1 MKMKRILSAVLSL
14 CMIVSLLAGSVTVSF
29 AQDADGKTTQ
39 ELELEQLTG
48 DGKHWFS
55 DTLSKEDNTL
65 EESTSPDQLVKV
77 FIVMQGNSVLESDS
91 RAELNS
97 RTQLQMSGIEAC
109 QNAVISRIEKNVL
122 DDELDVAYQYTWVT
136 NAVAATVPYGSIDA
150 IEAVPG
156 VEKVL
161 LQRTYSVCQNET
173 KTISDGVMIGRENT
187 WANGYTGEG
196 MKIAVIDTGLDVD
209 HQNFAALP
217 ADKLTTDSTTQS
229 MVADKLSS
237 LNAAARYEG
246 LTADDVYYNS
256 KVAFGFNYVDYS
268 LDITHDNDSQGD
280 HGTHVA
286 GIAAANKVDGSE
298 VVGVAP
304 DAQLYIMKVF
314 GANGG
319 AYDEDIMAA
328 LEDAMLLGAD
338 VVNMSLGSTAGFT
351 TDGEEMDAL
360 YNSVADTGVILSIAA
375 GNEYTSAFMNNYGLD
390 QSLTSNMDNAT
401 VGSPGTYANVMTV
414 ASVEN
419 LCVFDYFLTI
429 GQQKISY
436 SEGAYGD
443 NAAISTL
450 VGQGYQVVAIP
461 GLGAES
467 DFEGLDVTG
476 KVALIQRGELSFAEK
491 VENAEAAGAVACL
504 VYNNVSGGAPG
515 ISMDG
520 STATIPMA
528 GISMGDGQR
537 IIALL
542 EEEPEALMYFSDE
555 KASIPSP
562 TAYEMSE
569 FSSWG
574 VAPDLT
580 LEPDITAPGGNI
592 YSTTNGGTYGLM
604 SGTSMATPNLAGMA
618 ALVSQYAKELG
629 YSGAALH
636 SFVYA
641 LLMSTST
648 PLSYDEESLYSPR
661 SQGSGLANAFDAV
674 TTKAYLTVPG
684 CDVPKANLFD
694 DPARTGSYSF
704 TFQVNNFDTRDL
716 FYDLS
721 TNAQTEGVNTD
732 YADLGYYFMSSTPL
746 NLAAQ
751 TSESSDAL
759 VLTYDVD
766 GSGATGSHDAW
777 WIYQAA
783 VAGEPLDENWQ
794 EQAFRYDVDGN
805 ETANADDVQ
814 AYLDAL
820 VGNESPADLDATVLR
835 VAAGETVDV
844 TVDIALTAEDISYFE
859 TYYPNGG
866 YVEGFTLLTA
876 KSSGSVDLSL
886 PYLGFYGD
894 WTDAPMLDTGFF
906 YEDDETIEYSQYPH
920 VVYTNYTYYGQ
931 EYELALGTNPYVDEA
946 YDLAHFSVSPNED
959 GYGDLVS
966 DMYISLLRNVAKMTV
981 TYTDAET
988 GEVYS
993 TASADHLSKSVYSS
1007 GYAQVVPTVW
1017 SWYADGYDFT
1027 DANGDALPNNTK
1039 VLLTVT
1045 AEGIDYEGDEP
1056 ESFQL
1061 PITVDT
1067 EAPTVEKAE
1076 LTIDETTGEKTL
1088 TLTFQDNVSAAAV
1101 MLVDSLGLTAYGY
1114 YAVEDV
1120 EPSADGYQHYT
1131 VSYDV
1136 TDIKGKVMLIV
1147 GDYAY
1152 NESYYGINMGGEG
1165 VPYGEFVAFE
1175 NDTYGGYTWVSFD
1188 EGVDSDEITIA
1199 QSAAN
1204 FVCAEYVNGYILT
1217 ETSGGKLYAVRYSD
1231 MLGNGT
1237 GIEATYLAD
1246 LEYVYQDLA
1255 YDYANGRL
1263 LGLYTSDY
1271 GSYIHEINLGEAYY
1285 DADSWTDIP
1294 AFGSKQV
1301 ASYGMIYGLGMA
1313 CDDEGTIYLLGSI
1326 YDWDTGDWSETAW
1339 LVESYVNAYGYTSFR
1354 QVADTG
1360 VKADYHQSATWN
1372 HNTESLYWAQFYAT
1386 TSTLISTLYQ
1396 VDTETAALTACGSF
1410 SGEVY
1415 SLMAP
1420 LDKDITGHDNVPTF
1434 DATEIATPFLNKDA
1448 MTLTVG
1454 GSEQL
1459 LCTFEPWY
1467 SQVTDVTWSSSNEE
1481 VATVNEYGVVTG
1493 LASGSAVIT
1502 VTSVADPSRSDSCTV
1517 TVTALD
1523 LSISGFVAYSGGG
1536 VGSVGGSRY
1545 YTMDMVG
1552 GKGSLSIEDK
1562 LIVPDE
1568 FSGMGTSMATSTY
1581 GRGSLWAIETGN
1593 TGIVYQIDPET
1604 NTVVNYFGSLNG
1616 GHTYGLSYSEN
1627 TDMFTGVMNYYLFT
1641 DLTMD
1646 DDMVQGMLDGYD
1658 PETFEWTY
1666 HSLNMAE
1673 CLAYSD
1679 EGFGTGESD
1688 WGSIVDVVFCGIT
1701 DIDETYTYE
1710 WDYDYKDFMGE
1721 WDYNRSGMNYA
1732 GINYTSA
1739 TTHVLLD
1746 NVGRLWYLDE
1756 IPGFKTLTM
1765 EYEDYVYNPETGSYE
1780 LTTVSSTYYYNA
1792 ADVDAAMSGEGMLFE
1807 GSNLPT
1813 GMFFME
1819 DTDAEGNT
1827 TATCFF
1833 VRKLEKTPLYDMYKD
1848 GTMPRYSYYGSS
1860 LYYAGKD
1867 NYGGDMFGISLYD
1880 YWNNGATSQ
1889 LYLYLS
1895 GASYFDWDLYE
1906 DVTVGR
1912 ALYNLGDMGVGN
1924 MIATIHSMEVTG
1936 GLPEAEEIDD
1946 GGYYALHAAGVDC
1959 YYSK

>member
-1 MKMKRILSAVLSL
+1 MKMKRLLSAVLSL
-14 CMIVSLLAGSVTVSF
+14 CMIVSLLASSVTVSF
-29 AQDADGKTTQ
+29 AQDTDSKTTR

-109 QNAVISRIEKNVL
+109 QNAVISRIEENVL
-122 DDELDVAYQYTWVT
+122 GDELDVAYQYTWVT

-419 LCVFDYFLTI
+419 LCVFDYYLTI

-436 SEGAYGD
+436 SEGAYGE

-629 YSGAALH
+629 YSGAKLH

-759 VLTYDVD
+759 VLTHDVD

-783 VAGEPLDENWQ
+783 VAGTPLDENWK
-794 EQAFRYDVDGN
+794 EQSFRYDVDGN

-1045 AEGIDYEGDEP
+1045 AEGIDYKGDEP

-1101 MLVDSLGLTAYGY
+1101 MLVDSMGMLVYGQ

-1131 VSYDV
+1131 ASYDV
-1136 TDIKGKVMLIV
+1136 TDISGKVMLIV

-1152 NESYYGINMGGEG
+1152 NESYYGINMGGDG

-1188 EGVDSDEITIA
+1188 EGVNYSEVTIA
-1199 QSAAN
+1199 QSGEQ
-1204 FVCAEYVNGYILT
+1204 FVCAEYINGYIFT
-1217 ETSGGKLYAVRYSD
+1217 ETSSGKLYAIRYSD

-1237 GIEATYLAD
+1237 GIEATFLANLD
-1246 LEYVYQDLA
+1246 YVYQDLA

-1263 LGLYTSDY
+1263 LGLYATERD
-1271 GSYIHEINLGEAYY
+1271 GSVINEINLGEAYY
-1285 DADSWTDIP
+1285 DEDTWSEIP
-1294 AFGSKQV
+1294 AFGEKWI
-1301 ASYGMIYGLGMA
+1301 ASYGMGYGLAMA
-1313 CDDEGTIYLLGSI
+1313 CDDNGTIYLLGPV
-1326 YDWDTGDWSETAW
+1326 YDWDTGDWTENAW
-1339 LVESYVNAYGYTSFR
+1339 LIKSYITQYNTLSFQ
-1354 QVADTG
+1354 QVADTET
-1360 VKADYHQSATWN
+1360 KADYRQSATWN
-1372 HNTESLYWAQFYAT
+1372 HNNESLYWAQFYPTA
-1386 TSTLISTLYQ
+1386 SFLQYSTLYK
-1396 VDTETAALTACGSF
+1396 VNTETAELTQCGSL
-1410 SGEVY
+1410 SGETF
-1415 SLMAP
+1415 SMMAP
-1420 LDKDITGHDNVPTF
+1420 LDKDVTGHDNVPTF
-1434 DATEIATPFLNKDA
+1434 DATEIATPFLNKST

-1467 SQVTDVTWSSSNEE
+1467 SQVTDVTWSSSDEE
-1481 VATVNEYGVVTG
+1481 VASVSDSGLVTG
-1493 LASGSAVIT
+1493 LATGSAVIT
-1502 VTSVADPSRSDSCTV
+1502 VTSVADPSRSASCTV
-1517 TVTALD
+1517 NVAALD

-1536 VGSVGGSRY
+1536 VGTAGASRY
-1545 YTMDMVG
+1545 YTLDMANG
-1552 GKGSLSIEDK
+1552 QSNLTIEDK

-1568 FSGMGTSMATSTY
+1568 FAGMGTSMSASVFA
-1581 GRGSLWAIETGN
+1581 RGSLWAAEWGN

-1604 NTVVNYFGSLNG
+1604 NTVVDYIQSLNG
-1616 GHTYGLSYSEN
+1616 GHTYGLAYSEN
-1627 TDMFTGVMNYYLFT
+1627 TDRFTSIMNFYLDV

-1646 DDMVQGMLDGYD
+1646 HEMEQKMAESYD
-1658 PETFEWTY
+1658 ETVHDFTY
-1666 HSLNMAE
+1666 HRIDMSAL
-1673 CLAYSD
+1673 LDYSD
-1679 EGFGTGESD
+1679 EGFATGEANY
-1688 WGSIVDVVFCGIT
+1688 GSVVDVVFCGIT
-1701 DIDETYTYE
+1701 DIDEPYTYE
-1710 WDYDYKDFMGE
+1710 MDGYKDFMGE
-1721 WDYNRSGMNYA
+1721 NDWNRSGVNYA

-1746 NVGRLWYLDE
+1746 NVGRLWYVDE
-1756 IPGFKTLTM
+1756 IPGFKTYKM
-1765 EYEDYVYNPETGSYE
+1765 EYEDTDWSTGETMIV
-1780 LTTVSSTYYYNA
+1780 TSTYYYNA
-1792 ADVDAAMSGEGMLFE
+1792 EDIYLGMEGEGMLFE

-1813 GMFFME
+1813 GMFFLE
-1819 DTDAEGNT
+1819 DPNDEGT
-1827 TATCFF
+1827 ETATCFF
-1833 VRKLEKTPLYDMYKD
+1833 VRKLDKTPLYDMYKD
-1848 GTMPRYSYYGSS
+1848 GTMPRYTYSFSGIA
-1860 LYYAGKD
+1860 YAGQD
-1867 NYGGDMFGISLYD
+1867 NYGGDMFAITLYD
-1880 YWNNGATSQ
+1880 YWNNGNTNEM
-1889 LYLYLS
+1889 YLYTS
-1895 GASYFDWDLYE
+1895 GYSYE
-1906 DVTVGR
+1906 DYSTWPTTTVHVGR
-1912 ALYNLGDMGVGN
+1912 ALYNLGNMGVGN
-1924 MIATIHSMEVTG
+1924 MIATIHSVEVTG
-1936 GLPEAEEIDD
+1936 GLPEAEEIDE